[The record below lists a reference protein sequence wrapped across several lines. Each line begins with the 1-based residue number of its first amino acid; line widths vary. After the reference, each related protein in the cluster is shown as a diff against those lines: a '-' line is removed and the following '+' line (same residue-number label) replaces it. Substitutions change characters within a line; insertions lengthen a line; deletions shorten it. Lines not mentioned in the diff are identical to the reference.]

1 MTEKTQTATTW
12 TVGQVAQRFGVTV
25 RTLRHYDEIGLLV
38 PTHRTPAG
46 YRCYTDD
53 DLTRLQQI
61 VVYRRLELPLEQ
73 IAEVLAGGD
82 SAVEHLRRQRA
93 AVMFR
98 LDTLRDLVAAIDRA
112 LEKEMSNQQMSTDDL
127 RNLFGDVFD
136 DSYAEEARQRW
147 GDSEVWAQSQQR
159 TARFTRADWTDVKAE
174 SDAVNAAFASLSDA
188 GVPPT
193 AEAAMDAAEAHR
205 ASIER
210 FYDCSYPMHRGLGD
224 MYLADPRFTAMYEAV
239 RPGLARYVRDAIHA
253 NADRRQ

>member
-1 MTEKTQTATTW
+1 
-12 TVGQVAQRFGVTV
+12 
-25 RTLRHYDEIGLLV
+25 
-38 PTHRTPAG
+38 
-46 YRCYTDD
+46 
-53 DLTRLQQI
+53 
-61 VVYRRLELPLEQ
+61 
-73 IAEVLAGGD
+73 
-82 SAVEHLRRQRA
+82 
-93 AVMFR
+93 
-98 LDTLRDLVAAIDRA
+98 
-112 LEKEMSNQQMSTDDL
+112 MSNQQMSTDDL